1 MYLCTYQSEKNVNT
15 SHTNEK
21 SSPVG
26 GNAGVEIDEIA
37 VDLVVIN
44 VNESRLGGEGA
55 DGASTG
61 DGFTEVDVDRRSR
74 L

>member
-15 SHTNEK
+15 SHKKK